1 MSGQVSKWHMASLNL
16 TIFFVKKVER
26 NIQKYYIT
34 RLTNT
39 YIFLN
44 TYVNPSSTVEVPQFP
59 SMQKIY
65 ML

>member
-1 MSGQVSKWHMASLNL
+1 MASLNL

-44 TYVNPSSTVEVPQFP
+44 AYVNPSSTVEVPQFP

-65 ML
+65 TL